1 MKSLKESLKNINE
14 AAGWLNKAASA
25 STNSGNDSTNDLSD
39 TAKKVIEK
47 TQKEAGDNWDK
58 ISEQYTKVI
67 SLIDKGIQNMKN
79 TYTDMSKLLSA
90 STEDI
95 ETKIGDFVMSVLES
109 NKNASKTIQAW
120 LDDSSDKALQSMSAF
135 SIFCIGIL
143 SASKA
148 TLKQQ
153 DIIDAITAMAS
164 DGQ

>member
-1 MKSLKESLKNINE
+1 MKSLKESLKNIDE
-14 AAGWLNKAASA
+14 TAGWLNKAANAPSE
-25 STNSGNDSTNDLSD
+25 NSSSKDLSD

-79 TYTDMSKLLSA
+79 TYTDISKLLGASA
-90 STEDI
+90 EDV
-95 ETKIGDFVMSVLES
+95 ETKIGDFVMSVLS
-109 NKNASKTIQAW
+109 ANKNVSKTVQAW
-120 LDDSSDKALQSMSAF
+120 LDDTSDKGVQSMSAF

-153 DIIDAITAMAS
+153 DIADAITAMAS
-164 DGQ
+164 NGQ

>member
-1 MKSLKESLKNINE
+1 MKSLKESLKNIDE
-14 AAGWLNKAASA
+14 ATGWLNKAANAPSE
-25 STNSGNDSTNDLSD
+25 NSSSKDLSD

-79 TYTDMSKLLSA
+79 TYTDISKLLGA
-90 STEDI
+90 STEDV
-95 ETKIGDFVMSVLES
+95 ETKIGDFVMSVLS
-109 NKNASKTIQAW
+109 ANKNVSKTVQAW
-120 LDDSSDKALQSMSAF
+120 LDDTSDKGVQSMSAF

-153 DIIDAITAMAS
+153 DIADAITAMAS

>member
-14 AAGWLNKAASA
+14 ATGWLNKAANATSE
-25 STNSGNDSTNDLSD
+25 NSSSKDLSD

-79 TYTDMSKLLSA
+79 TYTDISKLLGA
-90 STEDI
+90 STEDV
-95 ETKIGDFVMSVLES
+95 ETKIGDFVMSVLS
-109 NKNASKTIQAW
+109 VNKNVSKTVQAW
-120 LDDSSDKALQSMSAF
+120 LDDTSDKGVQSMSAF

-153 DIIDAITAMAS
+153 DIADAITAMAS